1 LREYEMV
8 LIFNPDLEEEA
19 LSSSLEKLTGWIDS
33 NGGSVIS
40 QEQWGRKRLAYP
52 IRSFRQ
58 GIYVLARYNGES
70 KLNQEL
76 EANLK
81 FAEEVLRYLVVKKE

>member
-1 LREYEMV
+1 
-8 LIFNPDLEEEA
+8 
-19 LSSSLEKLTGWIDS
+19 
-33 NGGSVIS
+33 
-40 QEQWGRKRLAYP
+40 
-52 IRSFRQ
+52 FRQ